1 MDIKKHQ
8 ATRIQRSFQ
17 DLPETGEHAIS
28 RPSNLSR
35 KARMGVGLPKDD
47 GWQAL
52 LQSKRVLIVA
62 EAGMGK
68 TFECR
73 AERDALWKAGE
84 AAFFFELAE
93 LAVQKPA
100 DLLDSAEE
108 ARFEAW
114 RSSDSGMATIFLD
127 SIDELK
133 LTHKSFETALKRLE
147 RDISA
152 QLGRVTIVLTT
163 RPIPF
168 ELDSVRRILPV
179 PDRPDLG
186 ASEEDFADIAMDRPS
201 ANQKVDVPPPDW
213 RYVALLPL
221 SDDQI
226 REMAVA
232 EKVQNPDALF
242 ADIMDR
248 NAEDFARRP
257 QDLIELCL
265 DWNEHATVRTHL
277 QQVEHNSRV
286 KLAPRT
292 EEQEKAPL
300 THDRAFEGASRLAL
314 ATLLTRKL
322 TLRHSA
328 EADKGGVAGAALDPA
343 KILTDWTADERATLL
358 ERAIFGFASYGRV
371 RFHHRSVTEYLAA
384 KRLDTLIGR
393 GMSIAAAKRLL
404 FTETAQNARVVRPTM
419 RAVAAWLAVMQ
430 PSIFNEVCDREPE
443 LLLDAG
449 DPASLLDGQRSAAL
463 RAYVKRYGRGGWR
476 GLQTPSIQVHR
487 FAASHLAPLVMEL
500 WDSGIDNQEVR
511 GLLLELMTAIPV
523 TAGADAAHSVLM
535 SGTALRGDRIEA
547 LDLLVKLADP
557 RLDQITHSME
567 VNPALWPNGLLRDAI
582 PRLFPVHIGVER
594 LCRLLGR
601 MPVEEGSLDPLHH
614 FWKYSIPDRP
624 IPSNYSDALR
634 EGLTELVAGGV
645 VWRDEWP
652 HVTSPQPQLL
662 KSLAAIC
669 ARQIKEGVLS
679 AAVMHSS
686 AVALRLA
693 CHEEEYRPGEE
704 SFDNLR
710 IAFQKLPAAQRQA
723 AFWAGD
729 AYCQSLHFQSDP
741 WRRLLE
747 ATESGLVQLNSSDD
761 EKWVLEALAD
771 PGRALTDRSVMLEA
785 GMRMLRSRG
794 ELVGNSAAL
803 QAAIADSS
811 ALIALFDIARTP
823 TPVSVESAR
832 LQAAQNLRR
841 ETEILRREKERG
853 DWISFRRRV
862 RENPAEAF
870 SPERSEH
877 TARAILQ
884 AMNMAAKENQ
894 HSGWSSAFVE
904 MHFGS
909 EVVDRLR
916 AYMAAYWRRQ
926 NPGHPSA
933 AVAAAGEPRF
943 LSEAARVGLTA
954 VMAESE
960 DPDWAGK
967 LNDSEAR
974 LAARLAPSELL
985 GFPRWLDGLAIA
997 HPEAVLAELGPL
1009 ILQDLERPAKVD
1021 SHRMFVQSVG
1031 RTSAAVGE
1039 VFVPLLKGWFDANH
1053 GRVQPEDEL
1062 EGVAS
1067 RLRQVS
1073 QILLKFGGGDMP
1085 EHVASVAMIEL
1096 SNGVAPALERIWGL
1110 LLMQLNPSAGTD
1122 WLETRLNSLPPSDSG
1137 QGVAWIALLFGDR
1150 YRNTSVDIRRP
1161 ALTPSI
1167 LLRLTRLAY
1176 LHVPPEG
1183 DPVHEGTFTP
1193 GLRDQAADGR
1203 GMLVNAL
1210 LDLQGQ
1216 GAWDV
1221 KVQLAKDLSVEPF
1234 RDRILAI
1241 ALEKAAEE
1249 ADQEGLTERQVAQI
1263 DIHYES
1269 PPLSREEMFTL
1280 LNDRLDDIND
1290 LLLGDCSPRAAWAGF
1305 SDEHVMRRAIAREL
1319 TIASKLTYTV
1329 DQEGVTA
1336 EDKETDIRLRST
1348 GAAIQAVIE
1357 LKLGDNRPGRDLRD
1371 TIRVQLVD
1379 KYMAAEE
1386 CRSGCLLVTVNATR
1400 NWDHPDTGVKLDI
1413 GGLVAMLQAEADAVN
1428 KEFLGLRRVTARVLD
1443 LRPRLGTEKAAT
1455 SAKKPRGTTGK
1466 KGKGSKA
1473 VAP

>member
-1 MDIKKHQ
+1 
-8 ATRIQRSFQ
+8 
-17 DLPETGEHAIS
+17 
-28 RPSNLSR
+28 
-35 KARMGVGLPKDD
+35 MGVGLPKDD
-47 GWQAL
+47 GWKAL

-68 TFECR
+68 TYECR
-73 AERDALWKAGE
+73 AERDALWEAGE

-93 LAVQKPA
+93 LAVQRPV
-100 DLLDSAEE
+100 DLLGSAEE

-114 RSSDSGMATIFLD
+114 LSSDSGMATIFLD

-133 LTHKSFETALKRLE
+133 LTHKSFQTALKRLE

-152 QLGRVTIVLTT
+152 QLGRVTIVITT

-168 ELDSVRRILPV
+168 ELDLVRQILPV
-179 PDRPDLG
+179 PERVDLG
-186 ASEEDFADIAMDRPS
+186 ASEEDFADLVMDKPS
-201 ANQKVDVPPPDW
+201 ATQKLDDPPPDW
-213 RYVALLPL
+213 RYVALQPL

-232 EKVQNPDALF
+232 QGVQNPDVLF
-242 ADIMDR
+242 ADIMVR

-265 DWNEHATVRTHL
+265 DWNEHASVRTHL

-292 EEQEKAPL
+292 DRREKAPL

-328 EADKGGVAGAALDPA
+328 EADKGDVLGAALDPA

-393 GMSIAAAKRLL
+393 GMSLASAKRLL

-443 LLLDAG
+443 LLLNAG

-463 RAYVKRYGRGGWR
+463 RAYVKRYGGGGWR

-535 SGTALRGDRIEA
+535 SGAALRGDRIEA
-547 LDLLVKLADP
+547 LDLLVQLADP

-582 PRLFPVHIGVER
+582 PRLFPNHVGVER

-601 MPVEEGSLDPLHH
+601 MPVQEGSLDPLHH
-614 FWKYSIPDRP
+614 FWKYSIPDRA
-624 IPSNYSDALR
+624 IPSIYRDALR

-652 HVTSPQPQLL
+652 HVKSPRPQLL

-669 ARQIKEGVLS
+669 ARQTKERILS

-686 AVALRLA
+686 AVAVRLA
-693 CHEEEYRPGEE
+693 RQEEEHRPGDEP
-704 SFDNLR
+704 FDNLR
-710 IAFQKLPAAQRQA
+710 IAFQNLPAAQRQA
-723 AFWAGD
+723 AFWAID
-729 AYCQSLHFQSDP
+729 AYCQSLNIQSDP

-747 ATESGLVQLNSSDD
+747 ANDSGLVQLNSSDD

-771 PGRALTDRSVMLEA
+771 PGRALPDRSVMLEA
-785 GMRMLRSRG
+785 TIGMLRSRG

-811 ALIALFDIARTP
+811 TLIALFDIARTP

-832 LQAAQNLRR
+832 LQEVQKQRR
-841 ETEILRREKERG
+841 ETEILRKANEREE
-853 DWISFRRRV
+853 WISFGRRV
-862 RENPAEAF
+862 RNNPAEAF
-870 SPERSEH
+870 TPECSER
-877 TARAILQ
+877 TAHAILQ
-884 AMNMAAKENQ
+884 AVAKAAKENE
-894 HSGWSSAFVE
+894 HSGWGRAFVE

-926 NPGHPSA
+926 GPGLPF
-933 AVAAAGEPRF
+933 P
-943 LSEAARVGLTA
+943 SEAARVGLTSIA
-954 VMAESE
+954 AESE

-967 LNDSEAR
+967 LTDSEAE
-974 LAARLAPSELL
+974 LAARFAPNALL
-985 GFPRWLDGLAIA
+985 GFPRWLDGLAITR
-997 HPEAVLAELGPL
+997 PQAVLAALGPL
-1009 ILQDLERPAKVD
+1009 ILQDLDRPAKVD
-1021 SHRMFVQSVG
+1021 SHRMVVQSVG
-1031 RTSAAVGE
+1031 RTSAVVGE

-1073 QILLKFGGGDMP
+1073 QILLKFGGGNMP
-1085 EHVASVAMIEL
+1085 EHVASVAAVEL
-1096 SNGVAPALERIWGL
+1096 RKGVDPALERIWGL
-1110 LLMQLNPSAGTD
+1110 LLMQLNPCAGTD

-1161 ALTPSI
+1161 AFTPSI

-1210 LDLQGQ
+1210 LDLEGQ
-1216 GAWDV
+1216 EAWNV
-1221 KVQLAKDLSVEPF
+1221 KVQLAKDLSGDPF
-1234 RDRILAI
+1234 RDRIMAI

-1305 SDEHVMRRAIAREL
+1305 CDEHVMRRAIAREL

-1336 EDKETDIRLRST
+1336 ENKETDIRLRST
-1348 GAAIQAVIE
+1348 GAAIQAAIE

-1455 SAKKPRGTTGK
+1455 SAMKPRGTTGK